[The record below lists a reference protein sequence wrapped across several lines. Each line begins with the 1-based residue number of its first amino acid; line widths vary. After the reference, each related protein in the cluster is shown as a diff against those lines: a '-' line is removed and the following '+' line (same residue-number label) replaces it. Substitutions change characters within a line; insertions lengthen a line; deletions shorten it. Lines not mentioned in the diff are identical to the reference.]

1 MFHAYI
7 IPIATCFIYTLYHF
21 YAFSGTNLFTRCHS
35 ASSCFMLFLV
45 PEKLFCEYSRNC
57 TKQRPKSL
65 FFQHVHGVRRRDEG
79 GHRGAQ
85 TTPRR
90 GWPPCRANR
99 WCGPLGPPPT
109 LPLRLFIP
117 SDAKTLKDEAIF
129 PEEFRSA
136 AAIDDKFRGTEVSVP
151 ARCRDGELPP
161 EPSPSTPP
169 PSSSPLL
176 IPMMRR
182 E

>member
-1 MFHAYI
+1 MP
-7 IPIATCFIYTLYHF
+7 IPCFL
-21 YAFSGTNLFTRCHS
+21 
-35 ASSCFMLFLV
+35 LFLV
-45 PEKLFCEYSRNC
+45 SEKYFCEYSRNC
-57 TKQRPKSL
+57 TKQKATSL
-65 FFQHVHGVRRRDEG
+65 FLQHRHGVRRRDEG
-79 GHRGAQ
+79 GRRGGQ

-90 GWPPCRANR
+90 GGLPGHAAL

-117 SDAKTLKDEAIF
+117 SDAKTLKYQVIF
-129 PEEFRSA
+129 HEEFRSA

-151 ARCRDGELPP
+151 VPCREGEAPP
-161 EPSPSTPP
+161 EPPPSTPP

-176 IPMMRR
+176 TPMMRR